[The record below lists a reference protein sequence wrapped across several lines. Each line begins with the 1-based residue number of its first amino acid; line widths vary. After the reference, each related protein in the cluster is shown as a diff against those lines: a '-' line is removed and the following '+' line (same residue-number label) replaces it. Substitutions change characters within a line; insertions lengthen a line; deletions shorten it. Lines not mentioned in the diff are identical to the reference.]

1 MREEADEEGYKH
13 QGFLEKDD
21 ICQEKLKEKVQKEY
35 YKPVRAVPKSKL
47 YDGNVIN
54 ASNI

>member
-1 MREEADEEGYKH
+1 MRQEADEEGYKH